1 MPTMTDAETREALLV
16 AARWF
21 FCDAMVLGYAS
32 GAKATPVP
40 GRPNGKY
47 YEHAN
52 NLWYLRDEYE
62 VDPVTKKSAGFTFIE
77 YDQRRIW
84 VMAYGGFYK
93 QEAIPCLKAALMTNY
108 TKGNFYAGR
117 GRDGY
122 VQYGYLY
129 MIATGNDDRFGF
141 ERFFARERVFRSV
154 EKDGVDVPESLGGHE
169 VWGMSLI

>member
-1 MPTMTDAETREALLV
+1 MPTMTATETREALLV

-21 FCDAMVLGYAS
+21 FCDAMSLGYAF
-32 GAKATPVP
+32 GAKATPIP

-62 VDPVTKKSAGFTFIE
+62 VDPITKKSAGFTFIE

-93 QEAIPCLKAALMTNY
+93 QEAIPCLKAALMANY
-108 TKGNFYAGR
+108 TRGDFYAGR

-122 VQYGYLY
+122 KHGECLYLV
-129 MIATGNDDRFGF
+129 AAGLNEQFGF
-141 ERFFARERVFRSV
+141 DRFFARERIFRAM
-154 EKDGVDVPESLGGHE
+154 EKDGVEVPELLGGHD
-169 VWGMSLI
+169 VWGMALI